1 VHNKQVSFNYRLGL
15 FGHYTH
21 PDLSS
26 EDAAA
31 GGAGVCGNYSL
42 LDQVSSG
49 TSMPYELYYCLYC
62 WRIYCN
68 GRIPHRQ
75 LLL

>member
-42 LDQVSSG
+42 LDQVSSS
-49 TSMPYELYYCLYC
+49 TLMLYELH
-62 WRIYCN
+62 N
-68 GRIPHRQ
+68 KF
-75 LLL
+75 